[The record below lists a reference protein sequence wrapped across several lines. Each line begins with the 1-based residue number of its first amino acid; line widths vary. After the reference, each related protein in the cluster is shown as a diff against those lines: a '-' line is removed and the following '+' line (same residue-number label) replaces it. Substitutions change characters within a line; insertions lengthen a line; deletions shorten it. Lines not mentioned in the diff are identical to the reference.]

1 MKRVIEVEKK
11 QHEACKPPTLSD
23 YKCSLDKSYKTSL
36 KAKRVGKDIA
46 QLGQQSKQSINPLVV
61 EGDFTNAPCGPIDKE
76 ALQDFMA
83 TTGLTAEQLMGENR
97 YQ

>member
-1 MKRVIEVEKK
+1 MEKK

-46 QLGQQSKQSINPLVV
+46 QLGQQSKQSIDLLVV
-61 EGDFTNAPCGPIDKE
+61 EDDCTNAQGSTINLEQLYIVVD
-76 ALQDFMA
+76 
-83 TTGLTAEQLMGENR
+83 TTGLTPQQLIKGEHR

>member
-61 EGDFTNAPCGPIDKE
+61 EDDCTNAQDGTIDRE
-76 ALQDFMA
+76 TL
-83 TTGLTAEQLMGENR
+83 
-97 YQ
+97 